1 MTESG
6 KTAFITGGASGIGK
20 AVAQM
25 LFSKGCNVFIADYNI
40 QGASALVAEL
50 NKKSEQ
56 GISENKAEA
65 GQLDVTDW
73 NQQVQAFEKA
83 ITAFGRID
91 YVYPIAG
98 IGEKAWIKNDLDSKG
113 FEAPDL
119 TCLDVDLKAVLYTCS
134 LAIQHF
140 RRQEPNNH
148 GFRGKITCVSSIC
161 GFYCVPTL
169 PIYTSAKH
177 GVLGFVRSYGQ
188 YLAPTESITLN
199 AICPNVVRTA
209 ISSSQFYSVLESKDL
224 LTPMESLLAVFESLL
239 GADTK
244 SGEVFEVGPR
254 GTTGRGPVEP
264 MDDET
269 GVILGLLEE
278 RGRSLQTGS

>member
-50 NKKSEQ
+50 NKKNEQ

-98 IGEKAWIKNDLDSKG
+98 IGEKAWIKNDLDAKG

-148 GFRGKITCVSSIC
+148 GFRGKSKSPFAIL
-161 GFYCVPTL
+161 L
-169 PIYTSAKH
+169 PNIRC
-177 GVLGFVRSYGQ
+177 L
-188 YLAPTESITLN
+188 
-199 AICPNVVRTA
+199 RT
-209 ISSSQFYSVLESKDL
+209 SSSPRAKCPETLTYFHFILLYSPDQK
-224 LTPMESLLAVFESLL
+224 T
-239 GADTK
+239 
-244 SGEVFEVGPR
+244 
-254 GTTGRGPVEP
+254 
-264 MDDET
+264 
-269 GVILGLLEE
+269 
-278 RGRSLQTGS
+278 Q